1 VLTDASG
8 LVLRARE
15 AGVGVAAFNGITL
28 EHGEAIVAAAE
39 RSGTGV
45 ILALSHNAVRF
56 HGAFAPVARAYRAL
70 AEASSVPIGLHL
82 DHVEDMS
89 LVESAPDLGFG
100 SVMFDAAALPYA
112 DNVAATRQAAELLH
126 GRGMWLEAELGE
138 IGGKHGAH
146 APEVRTS
153 PQDAV
158 RFVRDTGVDALAV
171 AVGSSHAMTS
181 TTAELDL
188 ELIARLSSAV
198 DVPLVLHGSSGVSDG
213 GIAAA
218 IRAGLVKINVGTQL
232 NIAYTHAVRDSAGDN
247 PDPRPYLTVARAA
260 MTDVVERL
268 ISVIAHPDASP

>member
-1 VLTDASG
+1 MLTDASG

-39 RSGTGV
+39 RSGTAV

-112 DNVAATRQAAELLH
+112 DNVAATRHAAELLH

-188 ELIARLSSAV
+188 ALIARLSSAV

-232 NIAYTHAVRDSAGDN
+232 NIAYTHAVRDSVGDN
-247 PDPRPYLTVARAA
+247 PDPRPYLAVARAA

>member
-1 VLTDASG
+1 
-8 LVLRARE
+8 
-15 AGVGVAAFNGITL
+15 
-28 EHGEAIVAAAE
+28 
-39 RSGTGV
+39 V

-70 AEASSVPIGLHL
+70 AEACSVPIGLHL

-100 SVMFDAAALPYA
+100 SVMFDAAALPYD

-126 GRGMWLEAELGE
+126 RRGMWLEAELGE
-138 IGGKHGAH
+138 IGGKQGAH

-153 PQDAV
+153 PKDAV

-188 ELIARLSSAV
+188 ALIARLSSAV

-232 NIAYTHAVRDSAGDN
+232 NIAYTQAVRDSVGDD
-247 PDPRPYLTVARAA
+247 PDPRPYLKVARAA

>member
-1 VLTDASG
+1 MLTDASG

-28 EHGEAIVAAAE
+28 EHGEAIVTAAE
-39 RSGTGV
+39 RSGTAV

-100 SVMFDAAALPYA
+100 SVMFDAAALPYD

-138 IGGKHGAH
+138 IGGKQGAH

-153 PQDAV
+153 PTDAV

-188 ELIARLSSAV
+188 ALIARLSSAV

-232 NIAYTHAVRDSAGDN
+232 NIAYTQAVRDSIGDN
-247 PDPRPYLTVARAA
+247 PDPRPYLKVARAA

-268 ISVIAHPDASP
+268 ISVIAHPDASL